1 MGHFI
6 KSHSMKTLHRS
17 TLFYCLCALLLS
29 LAGCSDDADSPED
42 KTPTPV
48 GPVEAPEARAIT
60 VASTRGCAIDAD
72 CAEGLF
78 CFQNRCAMVCET
90 DADCAGGTCSERGRC
105 IEDGQVVAVEHT
117 LPTLKVVQMPETV
130 QVVSAD
136 DATARFEFG
145 LDKSMPP
152 EGIAYRVQRSDG
164 LGDPTRVRY
173 ATGDKSFALTLETG
187 AARPGT
193 QTTAKP
199 VSLTVFSAVGDFQL
213 ALEPEPTY
221 QGAWVGE
228 VVVDSFGGSR
238 KLGLEA
244 MIIEGSDDALS
255 IVLPVGTGHLF
266 SPRDDHDPARDYE
279 MASLVYNNALG
290 VYQAVFVN
298 EFRFDAGIFGHLPAR
313 QVERTM
319 RFDFD
324 AAALGAGRLEG
335 RFTDMWRGLYD
346 SQRNSGAIEIAT
358 VRYDADFALTR
369 LGELPKP
376 ASNYV
381 IKTPLQAEPA
391 HIARGELAACAADA
405 FEVEPIVEDTQTW
418 SCAGITSVDAFKLAD
433 PESRARCALTV
444 ARRAAE
450 GETTGTQLARYFAE
464 EGATNGLSFEQFLQD
479 CADDSLDACQPSEQA
494 HCAYELVAF
503 ASHGVNRTSLSQD
516 TALADALLSDLMVAM
531 VDLAQESFL
540 ARKLGA
546 FYADVELRRQW
557 LRGTAAPAVFLAAVE
572 TANQTLMQTWTAQV
586 LDVQHEVFMQFF
598 TPDVLT
604 FLGRPVTGTEANEK
618 RRSMLGEA
626 GSLWRSY
633 SDGLVLAAKR
643 WDEVVRVQSEREA
656 HAQILQQRALELYL
670 VMGMLNDFNRT
681 AGSAAQTSELA
692 SSFGELTDAIGRLN
706 RSFNEAI
713 FARDAEIVVARSL
726 NPLSDNNSLL
736 SERRADALDSVE
748 DARVAIESILS
759 EVSIEALQEAEVRT
773 RINDERR
780 LSANRIA
787 EICGLPADCSENDLL
802 TRSECINVEVG
813 QCGLLNAANPEIGA
827 TFDPARVAASEAGQA
842 VLAIL
847 EAYHNVAIQDDEL
860 AGHLAKLELRY
871 QELEAFKNDVESWN
885 QSRLEGL
892 RQMREN
898 FAERGEIRDEHVRE
912 LLDNLDARAD
922 IREEKIEAMADSFT
936 QWNQIRLG
944 AIDASFEAKMDEFA
958 VHRSA
963 DGVLFAGQRAAA
975 SLKAAADSLPNIIGP
990 SSDPNA
996 PARAQWMLA
1005 SNLTRISSEVAADG
1019 LNYAAEAMA
1028 ISRERNGALVEATLA
1043 QLSEQADLEDA
1054 FRDEAI
1060 TQLELAT
1067 ETSTLLRDNEL
1078 ARLEGTLE
1086 LMREQREAELA
1097 YRRDLAEFRTKRS
1110 EYLQEMVD
1118 ISGLILRVDMS
1129 QFNVVQ
1135 RMLEYDNL
1143 AQKARLESARLA
1155 ELDHQLFD
1163 LDNLVGG
1170 MGAVFAKSY
1179 ALDRAEDHLG
1189 QAREALMDWLVVLE
1203 YYAVRPFMAQRIQIE
1218 LARNAY
1224 QLEAIAQEMQ
1234 RLENT
1239 CGGAER
1245 SKATATLSLRKQVL
1259 GLTRAQTTL
1268 ADGDVLTPEARF
1280 RQWLAQSYVP
1290 VNRRIRFSTS
1300 ESLNSVLESTD
1311 GVLAAAFT
1319 LGLDDFA
1326 NLQLA
1331 CNAKIESVAVQL
1343 VGELGDAQPT
1353 ATILYDGTSQ
1363 LRSCQPNIAEY
1374 VQTYAS
1380 GLAAYDTIT
1389 QLRTSGRAMSPLAG
1403 VNEFLNAEQSVNRRL
1418 AGLPVA
1424 SEYTLLISTQ
1434 NGDNARLTWDK
1445 LEDVL
1450 IRVEYSYQD
1459 LFGEAC
1465 D

>member
-1 MGHFI
+1 M
-6 KSHSMKTLHRS
+6 KSFQRT
-17 TLFYCLCALLLS
+17 TLFICLIALLLV
-29 LAGCSDDADSPED
+29 LAGCSDDADSEHGANNAD
-42 KTPTPV
+42 PTV
-48 GPVEAPEARAIT
+48 NGPVEAPEARALSL
-60 VASTRGCAIDAD
+60 ASTGGCAIDAD
-72 CAEGLF
+72 CAAGLF
-78 CFQNRCAMVCET
+78 CFQNMCARVCET
-90 DADCAGGTCSERGRC
+90 NADCADGTCSERGRC
-105 IEDGQVVAVEHT
+105 IEDGQVVAVRHT

-130 QVVSAD
+130 QRVSAD
-136 DATARFEFG
+136 ASTARFEFG
-145 LDKSMPP
+145 LNKSMPP

-164 LGDPTRVRY
+164 LSDPSRVRY

-187 AARPGT
+187 AARPGG
-193 QTTAKP
+193 QTTAEP

-221 QGAWVGE
+221 QGTWVGE
-228 VVVDSFGGSR
+228 VVIDSFGGSR
-238 KLGLEA
+238 KLSLEA
-244 MIIEGSDDALS
+244 MIIEGEDDALS

-279 MASLVYNNALG
+279 MAELVYNGALG
-290 VYQAVFVN
+290 VYQAVFVH

-313 QVERTM
+313 QVQRTM

-324 AAALGAGRLEG
+324 AAALDAGRLEG

-346 SQRNSGAIEIAT
+346 SQRNSGELEVAT

-369 LGELPKP
+369 LGPLPKA
-376 ASNYV
+376 ASHYV
-381 IKTPLQAEPA
+381 PQPPVQAEPTRGA
-391 HIARGELAACAADA
+391 PGELAACSAESFA
-405 FEVEPIVEDTQTW
+405 VEPIVEATQTW
-418 SCAGITSVDAFKLAD
+418 SCAGITSADAFRQTD

-450 GETTGTQLARYFAE
+450 GETTGAQLARYFAE
-464 EGATNGLSFEQFLQD
+464 DGPTHGLSFEQFLQD

-494 HCAYELVAF
+494 HCAYELVAY
-503 ASHGVNRTSLSQD
+503 AAQGVYPSSLGHD
-516 TALADALLSDLMVAM
+516 AALASALLSDLMIAM
-531 VDLAQESFL
+531 VDMAQESFL

-546 FYADVELRRQW
+546 FYADLELRRQW
-557 LRGTAAPAVFLAAVE
+557 LRGTAAPAVFLASVE
-572 TANQTLMQTWTAQV
+572 AANQTLMQTWTAQV
-586 LDVQHEVFMQFF
+586 LDVQHEVFRQFF
-598 TPDVLT
+598 TPQVLK
-604 FLGRPVTGTEANEK
+604 FLSRPVTGEQANEK
-618 RRSMLGEA
+618 RLSMLAEA

-633 SDGLVLAAKR
+633 SDGLLLAAKR
-643 WDEVVRVQSEREA
+643 WDEVVRAQSEREA
-656 HAQILQQRALELYL
+656 HAQLLQQRALELYL
-670 VMGMLNDFNRT
+670 VMGILSDFNRA
-681 AGSAAQTSELA
+681 AGSAAQTAELA
-692 SSFGELTDAIGRLN
+692 SSFGELTDAISRLN

-726 NPLSDNNSLL
+726 NPLSDNDSLL
-736 SERRADALDSVE
+736 SERRADALASVE
-748 DARVAIESILS
+748 DARLAIESILN
-759 EVSIEALQEAEVRT
+759 EVSVEALQEAEVRT

-787 EICGLPADCSENDLL
+787 EICGLPTGCTENDLL

-871 QELEAFKNDVESWN
+871 QELEAFKKDVESWN
-885 QSRLEGL
+885 QSRLQGL
-892 RQMREN
+892 REMREN
-898 FAERGEIRDEHVRE
+898 FAERGQIRDEHVRE
-912 LLDNLDARAD
+912 LLDNLDERAEV
-922 IREEKIEAMADSFT
+922 RAEKIEAMADSFT

-944 AIDASFEAKMDEFA
+944 AVDTSFEAKMDELQTRRQA
-958 VHRSA
+958 AIIGLAGEKSA
-963 DGVLFAGQRAAA
+963 AELSALAEALPKEVGTSNDIYSAQRAGLMLVAHLTEISTSVIA
-975 SLKAAADSLPNIIGP
+975 TDLNLWADE
-990 SSDPNA
+990 
-996 PARAQWMLA
+996 Q
-1005 SNLTRISSEVAADG
+1005 
-1019 LNYAAEAMA
+1019 A
-1028 ISRERNGALVEATLA
+1028 IARERNAALTDATLA

-1054 FRDEAI
+1054 FRDEQI
-1060 TQLELAT
+1060 TQLELAM

-1078 ARLEGTLE
+1078 ARLEGALE

-1097 YRRDLAEFRTKRS
+1097 YSRDMAEFRTKRS

-1129 QFNVVQ
+1129 QFNVIQ

-1143 AQKARLESARLA
+1143 AQKARLESARLR

-1170 MGAVFAKSY
+1170 MGAVFSKSY
-1179 ALDRAEDHLG
+1179 ALDRTEDHLD
-1189 QAREALMDWLVVLE
+1189 QARKALMDWLVVLE
-1203 YYAVRPFMAQRIQIE
+1203 YYAVRPFMEQRIQIE

-1224 QLEAIAQEMQ
+1224 QLEAIAQDMQ

-1245 SKATATLSLRKQVL
+1245 SKASATLSLRKQVL
-1259 GLTRAQTTL
+1259 GLTRAQSTL
-1268 ADGDVLTPEARF
+1268 NDAEVLTPDARF

-1300 ESLNSVLESTD
+1300 QSLNSVLENTD

-1380 GLAAYDTIT
+1380 GLTAYDTIT

-1403 VNEFLNAEQSVNRRL
+1403 VNTFLNADQSVNRSL

-1434 NGDNARLTWDK
+1434 NGDNARLQWDK

-1459 LFGEAC
+1459 LFSEAC